1 MTPTLDN
8 PKSMKLFL
16 EQHPFLK
23 TTELA
28 QIVGCSNT
36 TIRRYRKRFG
46 MVTAKP
52 SFFRPYRPP
61 LITTETY
68 PPSVWNNREWLE
80 QKYTVEGYG
89 MRVIAFMIGRTIEY
103 VYRRL
108 LQFGIKTRPKIGS
121 VSKNPCYSKE
131 WLVENHIILGRSIRH
146 CARIASVNPYT
157 IYNWAAKFG
166 VVLRDKH
173 SCLAGDRSPTYGK
186 SVCKKNG
193 RMDRVATKNHH
204 QEA

>member
-8 PKSMKLFL
+8 PKSMKLFF

-28 QIVGCSNT
+28 QIIGCSNT
-36 TIRRYRKRFG
+36 TIRRWRKRFG
-46 MVTAKP
+46 FTTEKP
-52 SFFRPYRPP
+52 NFFRAYRPP
-61 LITTETY
+61 LTTTETFL
-68 PPSVWNNREWLE
+68 PSVWNNREWLE
-80 QKYTVEGYG
+80 QKYIVEGYG
-89 MRVIAFMIGRTIEY
+89 MRSISRMTGKKVEY
-103 VYRRL
+103 IYNRL
-108 LQFGIKTRPKIGS
+108 RHFGIKTRPKIGS
-121 VSKNPCYSKE
+121 VSKNSCYNRE

-166 VVLRDKH
+166 VVLRDKRE
-173 SCLAGDRSPTYGK
+173 CNAGDRSSTYGK
-186 SVCKKNG
+186 SVRKKNG
-193 RMDRVATKNHH
+193 CMDGVTTQNHH